1 MAWELCGCCHLGI
14 NWANEDPQNRACL
27 VRKADAEEIVTI
39 EVEMPSGTARFGL
52 WLSPPPKAW
61 ANHRVAVLARPND
74 RPEA

>member
-39 EVEMPSGTARFGL
+39 EVEMQAFGNGKIRTVVVPATEGVGQPPSRRFG
-52 WLSPPPKAW
+52 
-61 ANHRVAVLARPND
+61 
-74 RPEA
+74 ET